1 VVSSLHHI
9 THKHQ
14 TSILIPQE
22 TLLLPSCSKEDAEVD
37 NDECEKYAEYYEV
50 PNIDEVVWVELAL
63 ID

>member
-14 TSILIPQE
+14 TSVLIPQE
-22 TLLLPSCSKEDAEVD
+22 TLLLPSCSEEDAIVY
-37 NDECEKYAEYYEV
+37 NNECKKDAEYYEV
-50 PNIDEVVWVELAL
+50 PNIDEVVWVELSL